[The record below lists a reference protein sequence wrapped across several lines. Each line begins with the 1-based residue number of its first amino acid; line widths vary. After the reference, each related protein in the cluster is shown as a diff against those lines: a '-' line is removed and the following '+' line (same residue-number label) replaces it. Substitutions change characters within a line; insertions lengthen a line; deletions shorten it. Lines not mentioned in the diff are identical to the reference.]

1 MYINGLRELACAL
14 LIFGRPVN
22 FCIPGRNEVSMKSAR
37 IVLALGVLALSSSV
51 YADQFDWQQHQH
63 DCQGQG
69 QQDQGF
75 LSFFFQQTR
84 TCGSTVSVP
93 EPATLGLLGIGLLGL
108 AVKRRRK

>member
-1 MYINGLRELACAL
+1 
-14 LIFGRPVN
+14 
-22 FCIPGRNEVSMKSAR
+22 MKSVR
-37 IVLALGVLALSSSV
+37 IVLALGVLALGSSAYAS
-51 YADQFDWQQHQH
+51 ADQFDWQLHQH
-63 DCQGQG
+63 NCQGQG
-69 QQDQGF
+69 QQGQGF

>member
-1 MYINGLRELACAL
+1 
-14 LIFGRPVN
+14 
-22 FCIPGRNEVSMKSAR
+22 MKSVR
-37 IVLALGVLALSSSV
+37 IVLALGVLALSSSA
-51 YADQFDWQQHQH
+51 YAAADQFDWQQHQH

-69 QQDQGF
+69 QQTDGI

>member
-1 MYINGLRELACAL
+1 
-14 LIFGRPVN
+14 
-22 FCIPGRNEVSMKSAR
+22 MKSVR
-37 IVLALGVLALSSSV
+37 IVLALGVLALGSSAYAS
-51 YADQFDWQQHQH
+51 ADQFDWQQHQH
-63 DCQGQG
+63 NCQGQG
-69 QQDQGF
+69 QQGQGF